1 MFELEKETVSGQ
13 RGGERLKTCTCY
25 CFQREGLGE
34 KRRDTLESE
43 EMVRQ
48 INGGK
53 KKSWR
58 QRQQNEEMERE
69 GVSE

>member
-1 MFELEKETVSGQ
+1 MFELEKEGVSGQ
-13 RGGERLKTCTCY
+13 PGGEDENLHLLLLPKRAA
-25 CFQREGLGE
+25 GE

-53 KKSWR
+53 KL
-58 QRQQNEEMERE
+58 ETVTAE
-69 GVSE
+69 